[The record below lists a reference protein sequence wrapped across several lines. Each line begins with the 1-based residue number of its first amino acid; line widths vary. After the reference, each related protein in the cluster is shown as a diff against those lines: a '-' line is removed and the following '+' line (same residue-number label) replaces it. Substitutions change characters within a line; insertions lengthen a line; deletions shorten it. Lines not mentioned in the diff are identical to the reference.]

1 MTVTLTDD
9 EADVIINRVIE
20 IDNILVMLGKM
31 EGKANG
37 NYRCPL
43 TDKVTSKL
51 YEIGNVILPK
61 RAEDEE

>member
-61 RAEDEE
+61 RAEEEE